1 MQNTSYCVPEGYH
14 PDSLRRMYTST
25 DSVEAKQHCSGSA
38 STADRNTS
46 VVFRTVQVVRRHCS
60 NSARTHE
67 LRMPCIPYRVW
78 WVGEQFSSDHKSC
91 FQAESCTAKLCLL
104 FTTHRE
110 NTVFLFDQVVLVFVS
125 HKFPVVQGLVQL
137 GQKRLTAQ

>member
-1 MQNTSYCVPEGYH
+1 MQTTSYCVPEGYD

-78 WVGEQFSSDHKSC
+78 WVGEQSLRITNPVFKPKAARQSCVYCSPHTEKTLFSFSTRWFWS
-91 FQAESCTAKLCLL
+91 L
-104 FTTHRE
+104 FHISSLSYR
-110 NTVFLFDQVVLVFVS
+110 VLS
-125 HKFPVVQGLVQL
+125 S
-137 GQKRLTAQ
+137 